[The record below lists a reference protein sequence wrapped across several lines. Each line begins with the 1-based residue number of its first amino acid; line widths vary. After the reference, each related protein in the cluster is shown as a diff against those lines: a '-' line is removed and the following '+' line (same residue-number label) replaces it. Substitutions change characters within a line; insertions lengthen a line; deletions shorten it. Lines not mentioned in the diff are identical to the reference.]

1 MNIQYLILFGLV
13 FLIIIYSLAR
23 IAYILKDINFKLY
36 VINRNFD
43 KEFKEYFEKFV
54 RGYRQFL
61 IKINHPANAHP
72 PDSETSPV
80 ISCCVAFHV

>member
-54 RGYRQFL
+54 NDHLNNIHQNTKVEL
-61 IKINHPANAHP
+61 
-72 PDSETSPV
+72 
-80 ISCCVAFHV
+80 